1 MCVTPTPMPTHAVV
15 RSCALRSAAEVKAA
29 SEEADAMNLDDFFR
43 KTTAKPC
50 LYYLPNSDER
60 IALLKAEL
68 AAKQTS
74 SGA

>member
-1 MCVTPTPMPTHAVV
+1 MVH
-15 RSCALRSAAEVKAA
+15 SCALCSAAEVKA
-29 SEEADAMNLDDFFR
+29 EEADAMNLDDFFR